1 MKVSSL
7 GKWAMVAHITETQPR
22 GGRRADLGRRYRGHV
37 WTGSIWSGR
46 EAKQIWGKRQSLV
59 RDLGSP

>member
-7 GKWAMVAHITETQPR
+7 GKWVMVAHITETQPR

-46 EAKQIWGKRQSLV
+46 EAKQIWG
-59 RDLGSP
+59 